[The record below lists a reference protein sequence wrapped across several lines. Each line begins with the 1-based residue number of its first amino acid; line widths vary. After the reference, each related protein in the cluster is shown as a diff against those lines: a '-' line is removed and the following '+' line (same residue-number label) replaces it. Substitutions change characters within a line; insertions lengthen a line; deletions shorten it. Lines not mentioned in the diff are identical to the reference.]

1 MRLIR
6 ICLLLM
12 FPLLLLGAEDRR
24 VSEVRFSGDY
34 RIREWILQN
43 EIEMKQGVVFS
54 LDQWNRDQKRLSSL
68 SIFSDVTTDTSSSP
82 QGVQVHYH
90 LDEVWTL
97 IPLLN
102 VGGEIDNIDI
112 EIGFKDKDFLGLFL
126 EPGFIYSH
134 FEDRDSYETWLN
146 WPRAFGTKN
155 AFGISFSKTRSH
167 EPADLKNE
175 EMRYDYDVK
184 RTSLGLAVS
193 KRITETFVAGVG
205 ATFRNERYRMEPF
218 EVPPLTLPQVRE
230 QKRIQPSASVVI
242 GRVYY
247 DNYFFEGRD
256 LSVRGDIIAFDLDD
270 YRFKYWML
278 SLQGTNYYE
287 LSDRWNLC
295 SRLVFG
301 ASKTGDVL
309 PTYAISGFS
318 NVRGAE
324 DRTRR
329 GSKIYYCNAEL
340 RFRAFELKWLHSQLA
355 AFIDFG
361 NAWDNNLS
369 VADVISESYLTG
381 GLGFRVALRHF
392 HNAVGRADIAY
403 NSNNGS
409 YTFYVSAGQFF

>member
-1 MRLIR
+1 MSLIR
-6 ICLLLM
+6 ICILLM
-12 FPLLLLGAEDRR
+12 LPLLLLGAEDRH
-24 VSEVRFSGDY
+24 VTGVEFSGDY

-43 EIEMKQGVVFS
+43 EIEMKQGAIFS

-68 SIFSDVTTDTSSSP
+68 SIFSDVSTDTSSS
-82 QGVQVHYH
+82 QHGVQVHYH

-112 EIGFKDKDFLGLFL
+112 EIGLKDEDFLGLFL
-126 EPGFIYSH
+126 EPGFTYSH
-134 FEDRDSYETWLN
+134 FEGRDSYETWLN
-146 WPRAFGTKN
+146 WPRAFGTKYG
-155 AFGISFSKTRSH
+155 FGISFSKTRSR

-175 EMRYDYDVK
+175 VMRYDYDVK
-184 RTSLGLAVS
+184 RTSFGLSVS
-193 KRITETFVAGVG
+193 KRITETFAAGIG
-205 ATFRNERYRMEPF
+205 ATYKDERYRMDPF
-218 EVPPLTLPQVRE
+218 VVPPLTLPLDRE
-230 QKRIQPSASVVI
+230 QKRIQPSASVVL

-256 LSVRGDIIAFDLDD
+256 LSVWGDIIAFDLDD
-270 YRFKYWML
+270 YSFKYWKL
-278 SLQGTNYYE
+278 SLQGRNYYE

-301 ASKTGDVL
+301 TSKTRDVL
-309 PTYAISGFS
+309 PTYAITGFS

-340 RFRAFELKWLHSQLA
+340 RFRAFELKWFHSQLA

-361 NAWDNNLS
+361 NAWDSKLNVTN
-369 VADVISESYLTG
+369 VISESYLTG
-381 GLGFRVALRHF
+381 GFGFRLALKHF
-392 HNAVGRADIAY
+392 HNAIGRADIAY